1 MRIQELT
8 LEQLEDMEAELIQ
21 REEQRDGYYSQL
33 INIYKEMHR
42 KLILLAKKD
51 SEQYNHYLKYIIKR
65 LIALYIKYGTYLKM
79 THVKDDASA
88 ISSLKKAIS
97 LDGHN
102 PIAHYRLG
110 FLSYKKHDF
119 VLALHYFQSAID
131 YQAYYQNREY
141 LLNQQQLFHAHM
153 YLTNSAL
160 YVANQ
165 SYKEMEKL
173 DCEDSD
179 RLPDYEISP
188 IYAILSQNENYLRTH
203 AFYQVTKNQ
212 ISQCS
217 LDACNEIVENP
228 PKNTMVLYFGDRE
241 TLCIFNEK
249 EVVLSVDLGDIFR
262 HMLLMCSEERP
273 GTRITLR
280 HYFDR
285 LGKDGE
291 VASATFRQRI
301 SRLRSKLDQIGL
313 KDSIFQTRHIDE
325 TAYYFNEKISYI
337 VLYRIDD
344 IVANEYI
351 DLHSKPL
358 V

>member
-8 LEQLEDMEAELIQ
+8 LEQLEDMEAGLIQ
-21 REEQRDGYYSQL
+21 REEQADGYYSQL
-33 INIYKEMHR
+33 IHIYKEMHR

-51 SEQYNHYLKYIIKR
+51 SEQYDHYLKYVIKR

-79 THVKDDASA
+79 NHQKDDASA
-88 ISSLKKAIS
+88 FSSLKKAIS
-97 LDGHN
+97 LDRYN

-110 FLSYKKHDF
+110 FLSYKNRDF
-119 VLALHYFQSAID
+119 AHALQYFQSAIE
-131 YQAYYQNREY
+131 YQVSYQKNEY
-141 LLNQQQLFHAHM
+141 LLNQQQLFHAQM

-160 YVANQ
+160 YVANR

-173 DCEDSD
+173 NWGDADM
-179 RLPDYEISP
+179 LPDYEISP
-188 IYAILSQNENYLRTH
+188 IYAILCKNENYLRSH
-203 AFYQVTKNQ
+203 AFYKVKKNQ
-212 ISQCS
+212 ISHCS
-217 LDACNEIVENP
+217 LETCNEIVENLS
-228 PKNTMVLYFGDRE
+228 KNTMALYFGDRE
-241 TLCIFNEK
+241 IFSKFNEK
-249 EVVLSVDLGDIFR
+249 EVALSVGLADFFR
-262 HMLLMCSEERP
+262 HLLLMCSEERP

-285 LGKDGE
+285 FDEDGE
-291 VASATFRQRI
+291 VAEATFRQRI

-313 KDSIFQTRHIDE
+313 KDSIFQTRILDE

-351 DLHSKPL
+351 NLHSKPL
-358 V
+358 I